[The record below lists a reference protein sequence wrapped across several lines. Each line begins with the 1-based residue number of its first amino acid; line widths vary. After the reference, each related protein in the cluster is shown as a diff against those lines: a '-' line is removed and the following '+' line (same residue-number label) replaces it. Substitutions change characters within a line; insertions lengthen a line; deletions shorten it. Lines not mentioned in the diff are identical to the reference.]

1 MRLCCEIMIK
11 KKQTNK
17 RFCGIADVMTDT
29 VRAVSSLVVNKTNA
43 GVQREHFTT
52 WGGRAAT
59 NLKHKLTELV

>member
-1 MRLCCEIMIK
+1 
-11 KKQTNK
+11 
-17 RFCGIADVMTDT
+17 MTDT

-59 NLKHKLTELV
+59 NLKHKLTELVLVRNDTVCAPFG

>member
-1 MRLCCEIMIK
+1 MIK
-11 KKQTNK
+11 KQNK
-17 RFCGIADVMTDT
+17 CFCGIADVMTDT
-29 VRAVSSLVVNKTNA
+29 VRAVSSLVANKTNA